1 MRLRYVEGATDL
13 INSNPELIINNKDN
27 KIIDFDSLFKNNEP
41 IHIEIGMGKGKFI
54 YELAEMNP
62 NINYIGIERF
72 DSVIVRA
79 LEKVLE
85 KPLNNL
91 MLLRTDAID
100 LTTIFT
106 SGSISRIYLNFSD
119 PWPKPR
125 HVKRRLTNKKFL
137 KMYQSLMI
145 KESEIYF
152 KTDNIDLFEFS
163 VEEITDY
170 PMEITYLTRDLHN
183 SDYKNNI
190 MTEFEDKFSKRGNKI
205 NMLIAIFKEDIH
217 G

>member
-13 INSNPELIINNKDN
+13 INSNSELIINNKDN

-145 KESEIYF
+145 KESEIHF